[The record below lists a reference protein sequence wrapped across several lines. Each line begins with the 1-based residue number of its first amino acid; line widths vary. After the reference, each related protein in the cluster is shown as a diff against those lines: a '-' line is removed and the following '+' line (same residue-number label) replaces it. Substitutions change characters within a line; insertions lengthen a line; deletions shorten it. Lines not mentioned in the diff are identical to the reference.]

1 MNTSRSKV
9 YRLFTGEIEKLKPVR
24 SDGELNLNHTLYTIY
39 HKYIS
44 APTQT
49 DEEAKAD
56 AWLDRI
62 FQFENAVENNN
73 TLPNPRP
80 SWLKT
85 VFGVDSNKVL
95 TTDDLS
101 DYVDRRSLYP
111 SSVNLIAESV
121 VSPVELSA
129 SVDRTPAIFY
139 RTGSVRPHPSN
150 QTNTKTES
158 ISLIIYAIVLDRSKN
173 DDIGAV
179 VYPNRTL
186 FKSTG
191 ALTDA
196 MYNAISDIQSDDPEA
211 YGNIEVEF
219 LSRPL
224 REGTGSGEIIRSDI
238 NITYDYYINRVH

>member
-9 YRLFTGEIEKLKPVR
+9 YDLFTGEIEKLKPVA
-24 SDGELNLNHTLYTIY
+24 SDGELNLNHWLYVIY

-44 APTQT
+44 APTAT
-49 DEEAKAD
+49 DEEASAD

-62 FQFENAVENNN
+62 FQFENAIENDN

-80 SWLKT
+80 SWLNT
-85 VFGVDSNKVL
+85 VPGVDSNKVL
-95 TTDDLS
+95 TADDLS
-101 DYVDRRSLYP
+101 DYVYRRSLYP

-129 SVDRTPAIFY
+129 SADRTPAIFY
-139 RTGSVRPHPSN
+139 RIGSVRPHASN

-158 ISLIIYAIVLDRSKN
+158 ISLIIYAIVLDRSKIG
-173 DDIGAV
+173 DIGEVA
-179 VYPNRTL
+179 YPHRTL
-186 FKSTG
+186 FKATG

-196 MYNAISDIQSDDPEA
+196 MYNAISDVKSDAPAE

-224 REGTGSGEIIRSDI
+224 REGTGTGEIIRFDI
-238 NITYDYYINRVH
+238 QITYDYYLI